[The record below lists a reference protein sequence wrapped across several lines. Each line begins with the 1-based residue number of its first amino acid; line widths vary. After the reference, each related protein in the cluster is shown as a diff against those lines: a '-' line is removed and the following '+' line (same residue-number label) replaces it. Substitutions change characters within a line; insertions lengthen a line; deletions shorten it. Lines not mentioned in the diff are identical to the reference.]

1 MHRTLKD
8 QATLIVQTT
17 PDQLRR
23 AIARF
28 VAWCNTERY
37 HEALGNVTPD
47 DVWFGRRETILAR
60 RKALKIRT
68 VISRRERYRRQRGQ
82 CKDARARTPEV

>member
-8 QATLIVQTT
+8 QVTLIVHTT

-28 VAWCNTERY
+28 VAWYNTERY

-82 CKDARARTPEV
+82 CKDARAGTPEV